1 MKKHIVPSSDTE
13 SEIASLKHVF
23 PVPIEI
29 TQELHFILRVKTVKE
44 NLSLGDVVKICL
56 EATT

>member
-29 TQELHFILRVKTVKE
+29 TQELHFILRVKTEE
-44 NLSLGDVVKICL
+44 NLSLGDIVKICL

>member
-29 TQELHFILRVKTVKE
+29 TQELHLILRVKTEE